1 MRPRRSP
8 TAITLVLI
16 GTATL
21 SGCGKEEVAT
31 QRDVYRT
38 RADCQADW
46 GSDPNKCEPAM
57 TGTSH
62 VGGYYYGPIYRGG
75 TGDAGSTGIP
85 RYGSRAMSTTQ
96 VTRGGL
102 GSSASS
108 HSSHSSAS

>member
-108 HSSHSSAS
+108 HSSHGS